1 MSVAIPITAPVAPAQ
16 PSAASGASSAPLPS
30 LWELG
35 TELQSETHWI
45 ARLAERLDT
54 DDEAERSRAIA
65 DLEESL
71 ASEQDKREAFTR
83 KADATCWVIG
93 RLRAEAGYHQGQAKR
108 YAALAK
114 GEDSRADALESTLIQ
129 LLSRLDPTATTHR
142 LIDHRLTSRSSDVVE
157 IDDPDALP
165 AELVALHTS
174 RAPDKVLIKARIR
187 AAIAAA
193 TRGLARADA
202 AQLAHTVAATAVPG
216 ARLIKRRHWSI
227 H

>member
-1 MSVAIPITAPVAPAQ
+1 MSVAIPISAPAATAP
-16 PSAASGASSAPLPS
+16 AAAPLPS

-54 DDEAERSRAIA
+54 DDEAERTRAIA

-93 RLRAEAGYHQGQAKR
+93 RLRAEAGYHHGQAKR

-129 LLSRLDPTATTHR
+129 LLSRLDPAATTHR

-157 IDDPDALP
+157 INDPDALP

-174 RAPDKVLIKARIR
+174 RTPDKVSIKARIR

-193 TRGLARADA
+193 TRGLTKADA
-202 AQLAHTVAATAVPG
+202 AQMAHSIAATAVPG
-216 ARLIKRRHWSI
+216 ARLIRRRHWSI

>member
-1 MSVAIPITAPVAPAQ
+1 MSVAIPVTTAPTDAPR
-16 PSAASGASSAPLPS
+16 LPT

-35 TELQSETHWI
+35 TDLQAETHWI

-54 DDEAERSRAIA
+54 DDEAERACAIA

-71 ASEQDKREAFTR
+71 ASEQDKRQAFTR

-129 LLSRLDPTATTHR
+129 LLSRLDPFATTHR

-174 RAPDKVLIKARIR
+174 RTPDKVSIKARIR

-193 TRGLARADA
+193 TRGLAKADA
-202 AQLAHTVAATAVPG
+202 AQMAHTVAATAVPG

>member
-1 MSVAIPITAPVAPAQ
+1 MSVAIPISAPAATAQ
-16 PSAASGASSAPLPS
+16 VAAPLPS

-54 DDEAERSRAIA
+54 DDEAERTRALA

-71 ASEQDKREAFTR
+71 ASEQDKRQAFTR

-129 LLSRLDPTATTHR
+129 LLSRLDPAATTHR

-174 RAPDKVLIKARIR
+174 RTPDKVSIRARIR

-193 TRGLARADA
+193 TRGLAKADA
-202 AQLAHTVAATAVPG
+202 AQMAHTVAATAVPG

>member
-1 MSVAIPITAPVAPAQ
+1 MSVAIPISAPAATAP
-16 PSAASGASSAPLPS
+16 AAAPLPS

-54 DDEAERSRAIA
+54 DDEVERARAIA
-65 DLEESL
+65 DLEECL

-129 LLSRLDPTATTHR
+129 LLSRLDPAATTHR

-157 IDDPDALP
+157 INDPDALP

-174 RAPDKVLIKARIR
+174 RTPDKVSIKARIR

-193 TRGLARADA
+193 TCGLAKADA
-202 AQLAHTVAATAVPG
+202 AQMAHTVAATAVPG